1 MLSRTRLA
9 AHPRSR
15 STPSVNDSAR
25 VPSSSS
31 TSSSP
36 CCPGSPA
43 CVKLFGKRPAGPRV
57 VGCLNV
63 PSTKTPYYE
72 ARRRVVSI
80 PQPRLCLGMPPGRG
94 HCRVIPRLNRNAKK
108 NRMETCRTRC
118 APMPHTSLRVG
129 GEGPMGAGPASAV
142 RLLAFCSLKKA
153 AKAAL
158 RIAGLP
164 QEPHSPSSTNTR
176 TAARARAPFRALTH
190 EIWCPVSTLAH
201 KKAIRRC
208 GTRNIL
214 PPWRC
219 SAPRRSP

>member
-1 MLSRTRLA
+1 MCHRLKHRTTKRGGELY
-9 AHPRSR
+9 RS
-15 STPSVNDSAR
+15 PS
-25 VPSSSS
+25 
-31 TSSSP
+31 
-36 CCPGSPA
+36 PG
-43 CVKLFGKRPAGPRV
+43 CVS
-57 VGCLNV
+57 GCL
-63 PSTKTPYYE
+63 
-72 ARRRVVSI
+72 
-80 PQPRLCLGMPPGRG
+80 RG
-94 HCRVIPRLNRNAKK
+94 GGIAERSQRLNRNAKK